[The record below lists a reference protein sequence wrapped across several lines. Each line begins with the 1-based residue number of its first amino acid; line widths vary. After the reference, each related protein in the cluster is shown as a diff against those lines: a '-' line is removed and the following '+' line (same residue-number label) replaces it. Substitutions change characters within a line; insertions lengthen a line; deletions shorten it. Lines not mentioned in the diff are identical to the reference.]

1 MALNANACYGQPK
14 LVPALDGAPLKY
26 GIFSVADLSDAGS
39 GHWQQG
45 IEWEPQ
51 LCGPGSLY
59 RCPTCVQNDGD
70 TASAKVYTDDG
81 VPLEE
86 AMPFT
91 VYASFACTPIG
102 NWDRAED
109 RARAFLLSGEE
120 RAVEAMVSDGVHA
133 ASRSLTNAGSINITP
148 TPGTPVTVAQG
159 VALLEQYIGANGKGE
174 GVIIGTRR
182 DVTLANANGKLISVE
197 GDTLYTLLGTPVAA
211 VSGIAGTVGPNNVA
225 AGAGQA
231 WLFGLGSRPR
241 ILRSEVFMTSSR
253 EQSLDVK
260 FNNLNVLAERT
271 YAVGWDCF
279 TVGVLVTSI

>member
-1 MALNANACYGQPK
+1 MALNANACYGQPRP
-14 LVPALDGAPLKY
+14 VPALDGAPLKY
-26 GIFSVADLSDAGS
+26 GIFSVANLEEAGT

-45 IEWEPQ
+45 NEWEPQ
-51 LCGPGSLY
+51 LCGPASLY
-59 RCPTCVQNDGD
+59 RCPTCAQNNTG
-70 TASAKVYTDDG
+70 TSPAKEYTDEG

-86 AMPFT
+86 ALPFT

-120 RAVEAMVSDGVHA
+120 RAVEAMISDGVHA
-133 ASRSLTNAGSINITP
+133 GSRALTNASSVDITP
-148 TPGTPVTVAQG
+148 VAGTPVTVAQG
-159 VALLEQYIGANGKGE
+159 LAILEQYIGANGKGE

-182 DVTLANANGKLISVE
+182 DVTLANANGKLIYSE
-197 GDTLYTLLGTPVAA
+197 ESGLYTLLGTPVAA
-211 VSGIAGTVGPNNVA
+211 VSGITGATGPNNEA
-225 AGAGQA
+225 AGTGEA
-231 WLFGLGSRPR
+231 WMFALGSRPR

-253 EQSLDVK
+253 EQSLDTG
-260 FNNLNVLAERT
+260 FNNLNILAERT

>member
-1 MALNANACYGQPK
+1 MAINANSCYGQPR
-14 LVPALDGAPLKY
+14 LVPAFDGAPLKY
-26 GIFSVADLSDAGS
+26 GILSVADLTEAGS

-51 LCGPGSLY
+51 LCGPGTTY
-59 RCPTCVQNDGD
+59 RCPTCVQNDGG
-70 TASAKVYTDDG
+70 AAPVKVYTDQG
-81 VPLEE
+81 VPVEE

-102 NWDRAED
+102 NWDRAEE

-133 ASRSLTNAGSINITP
+133 ASRSLTNSTSINITP

-159 VALLEQYIGANGKGE
+159 LALLEQYIGANGKGE

-182 DVTLANANGKLISVE
+182 DVTLSNANGKLICPE
-197 GDTLYTLLGTPVAA
+197 GDTLYTVLGTPVAA
-211 VSGIAGTVGPNNVA
+211 VSGITGVTGPNNVA
-225 AGAGQA
+225 AAAGQA

-241 ILRSEVFMTSSR
+241 IMRSEVFMTSSR
-253 EQSLDVK
+253 ETSLDTA
-260 FNNLNVLAERT
+260 FNNLNILAERT

-279 TVGVLVTSI
+279 TVGVLITSV